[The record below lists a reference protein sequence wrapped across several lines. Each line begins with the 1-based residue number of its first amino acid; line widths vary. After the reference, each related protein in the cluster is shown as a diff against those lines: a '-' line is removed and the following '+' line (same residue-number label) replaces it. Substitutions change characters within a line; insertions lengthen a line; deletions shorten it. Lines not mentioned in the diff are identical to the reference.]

1 MKVVFPV
8 IIVVAIAAVGGYFY
22 FSKSSEAPASE
33 ILSEAIKD
41 VTGSAES
48 QKSMYPDDY
57 VLKTPEIP
65 AGFQLEPITD
75 EARALG
81 FSSNPGFIS
90 NQELYQDLYED
101 IDISKIESV
110 YAVVYVKPESPQQEL
125 GIFAVQYKLAEGLDS
140 EILKISSVEDRV
152 YLRDGRV
159 LVVVWSDASA
169 YANEMK
175 QISTLVEAR
184 LNLNKI

>member
-8 IIVVAIAAVGGYFY
+8 IIVVVIAAIGGYFY

-33 ILSEAIKD
+33 ILK
-41 VTGSAES
+41 

-57 VLKTPEIP
+57 VLKAPEIP
-65 AGFQLEPITD
+65 TGFQLEPITD
-75 EARALG
+75 EARTLG
-81 FSSNPGFIS
+81 FSNNPGFIS

-110 YAVVYVKPESPQQEL
+110 YVVVYVKPESPQKEL
-125 GIFAVQYKLAEGLDS
+125 GIFAIQYKLAEGLDS

-152 YLRDGRV
+152 YLRNGRV

-175 QISTLVEAR
+175 QISTLLETR

>member
-1 MKVVFPV
+1 MKVVFSV
-8 IIVVAIAAVGGYFY
+8 IIVVVIVAIGGYFY
-22 FSKSSEAPASE
+22 FSKSSEAPASK
-33 ILSEAIKD
+33 ILPEAIKD
-41 VTGSAES
+41 ITGSAEK

-57 VLKTPEIP
+57 ALKTPEIP

-75 EARALG
+75 EARTLG

-90 NQELYQDLYED
+90 NREVYQDLYED

-140 EILKISSVEDRV
+140 EILKISPVEDRV

-175 QISTLVEAR
+175 QICKLVEAR